1 MTTSNL
7 QPLMVLL
14 AQAERQRDL
23 AITEHQR
30 TKAAFEAASEQSR
43 QLLTYRREYEQRW
56 SAQFSRD
63 GKMELVHCYHSF
75 MERLSQAVDQQGRV
89 AEYAQQNTGRAQD
102 QLREIELRCAS
113 VRKLIERRTQGIRQS
128 AEKRDQKQTD
138 EQASRTAWMQR
149 SASGHV

>member
-14 AQAERQRDL
+14 AQTERQRDL

-30 TKAAFEAASEQSR
+30 TKVAFEAASEQST

-63 GKMELVHCYHSF
+63 GKMELVHCYHAF

-89 AEYAQQNTGRAQD
+89 AGYAEQNSGRAQD
-102 QLREIELRCAS
+102 RLREIELRCAS

-149 SASGHV
+149 STSGRM

>member
-1 MTTSNL
+1 MTMSAL

-30 TKAAFEAASEQSR
+30 TKVAFESASEQSR
-43 QLLTYRREYEQRW
+43 QLLNYRREYEQRW

-63 GKMELVHCYHSF
+63 GKMELVHCYQAF
-75 MERLSQAVDQQGRV
+75 MERLSQAVDQQDRV
-89 AEYAQQNTGRAQD
+89 ARYAEQNTERARV
-102 QLREIELRCAS
+102 QLQEIELRCAS

-149 SASGHV
+149 SESSHA

>member
-14 AQAERQRDL
+14 AQTERQRDL

-30 TKAAFEAASEQSR
+30 TKVAFETASEQSR

-63 GKMELVHCYHSF
+63 GKMELVHCYHAF

-102 QLREIELRCAS
+102 HAAS
-113 VRKLIERRTQGIRQS
+113 VQSALCRRTAAALSQS
-128 AEKRDQKQTD
+128 AGRPVRRS
-138 EQASRTAWMQR
+138 QAGRR
-149 SASGHV
+149 GL